1 MVSCGGAPSWL
12 RSECGDCSSSS
23 SSSGCTM
30 PSARRVEPAAPSRAA
45 RPNGPPGADEVL
57 AASAPVGA
65 AARWRRIAARAES
78 APDPQVRADL
88 LCYMGLGVRSST
100 HSPALS
106 GPLTPSL
113 TSSHLSPLTSPPPT
127 RHNTAGHGD
136 LRPPPLLSHLV
147 HAQGRA
153 DPARAPNPPSPSP
166 SHPPYHHSHP
176 HHLSRILTLTLNLNY
191 PTPTPTPNPPP
202 NPWPSPPTPHPP
214 HPIPNQ
220 DKQISES
227 MLAALSRAQ
236 AEL

>member
-1 MVSCGGAPSWL
+1 MKLKVDRSLLQMVSCGGAPSWL

-127 RHNTAGHGD
+127 RHNTAQATVTSD
-136 LRPPPLLSHLV
+136 LLLSSLTLSMRKEE
-147 HAQGRA
+147 QIQLE
-153 DPARAPNPPSPSP
+153 PQTLPLP
-166 SHPPYHHSHP
+166 HP
-176 HHLSRILTLTLNLNY
+176 HTHPTITLTLT
-191 PTPTPTPNPPP
+191 T
-202 NPWPSPPTPHPP
+202 
-214 HPIPNQ
+214 
-220 DKQISES
+220 
-227 MLAALSRAQ
+227 
-236 AEL
+236 

>member
-1 MVSCGGAPSWL
+1 MKLKVDRSLLQMVSCGGAPSWF
-12 RSECGDCSSSS
+12 RSECGDCSSYSS

-113 TSSHLSPLTSPPPT
+113 TPPPT
-127 RHNTAGHGD
+127 SPLSPRHLLHDITRQATVTSD
-136 LRPPPLLSHLV
+136 LLLSSLTLSMRKEE
-147 HAQGRA
+147 QIQLE
-153 DPARAPNPPSPSP
+153 PQTLPLP
-166 SHPPYHHSHP
+166 HP
-176 HHLSRILTLTLNLNY
+176 HTHPTITLTLT
-191 PTPTPTPNPPP
+191 T
-202 NPWPSPPTPHPP
+202 
-214 HPIPNQ
+214 
-220 DKQISES
+220 
-227 MLAALSRAQ
+227 
-236 AEL
+236 